1 MRLYYRNDDGGP
13 GYGKDSLVRF
23 NAPADGEYLV
33 RIRDVQGAGG
43 DDYGYRLTIRPPRPD
58 FRLAVT
64 PRNPNVPA
72 GGHIPLTLTAF
83 RMDDFE
89 DAIEVGLEDLPA
101 GITATRGVIGRGQ
114 ISATLVLSAAADARL
129 STAVPLKAVGRA
141 NIGGRQAEH
150 VANNEDK
157 LKLISLMPKP
167 DILVTAETREVVL
180 EPGGTADVALS
191 IARQNGFG
199 GRVPVRV
206 LNLPPRVRVLD
217 VGLNGVLFNEDE
229 NRRSFTLEA
238 LVSAEP
244 LDQVIWVAGDVET
257 RSPLQSQFASAQ
269 PILLKVKAAQS
280 AASRPAVAAERSS
293 APR

>member
-1 MRLYYRNDDGGP
+1 
-13 GYGKDSLVRF
+13 
-23 NAPADGEYLV
+23 
-33 RIRDVQGAGG
+33 
-43 DDYGYRLTIRPPRPD
+43 
-58 FRLAVT
+58 
-64 PRNPNVPA
+64 
-72 GGHIPLTLTAF
+72 
-83 RMDDFE
+83 MDDFD
-89 DAIEVGLEDLPA
+89 DAIEVSVDDLPP
-101 GITATRGVIGRGQ
+101 GITATRGVIAKGQ
-114 ISATLVLSAAADARL
+114 VSATILLSAAPDAQL
-129 STAVPLKAVGRA
+129 AQAVQLKAVGRA
-141 NIGGRQAEH
+141 RIGGTLAAH
-150 VANNEDK
+150 TANADDS

-167 DILVTAETREVVL
+167 DILVTAETKEVVL

-229 NRRSFTLEA
+229 NKRSFTLEA
-238 LVSAEP
+238 LASAEP
-244 LDQVIWVAGDVET
+244 MEQIIWVAGDVET

-280 AASRPAVAAERSS
+280 AVNRPASSGERSS